1 MSSNRLI
8 YDKCAYATEIKEST
22 GPLEYNLFKGKYE
35 NCKQC
40 EAGQFA
46 NILEF
51 GPRADVESEL
61 YGLNRPGTLCPQ
73 LKFDPKNY
81 SYFLNLT
88 AIKCELVELNFS
100 EEIIWNYKICNIA
113 SKFHIIIIFKIKYHQ
128 IELKKLS
135 VEH

>member
-40 EAGQFA
+40 SVGKFT

-73 LKFDPKNY
+73 LKFNPKLGFNYPELSPARMCESIHHITPSNLVKPKNNM
-81 SYFLNLT
+81 LNEKNLG
-88 AIKCELVELNFS
+88 LNVCRVTR
-100 EEIIWNYKICNIA
+100 K
-113 SKFHIIIIFKIKYHQ
+113 
-128 IELKKLS
+128 
-135 VEH
+135 